1 MDVDQGGS
9 FHIINATQR
18 GLGNRLKRNQ
28 TLQGNLINPLQ
39 RGNNNVLEL
48 NLGSARPVQ
57 WLISQEGNGFIK
69 IDIPDYQRFSDPD
82 LRRLEIRQENGG
94 VPIIIR
100 PGRSLNLPLPDR
112 IKGTSN

>member
-1 MDVDQGGS
+1 
-9 FHIINATQR
+9 
-18 GLGNRLKRNQ
+18 
-28 TLQGNLINPLQ
+28 
-39 RGNNNVLEL
+39 
-48 NLGSARPVQ
+48 
-57 WLISQEGNGFIK
+57 
-69 IDIPDYQRFSDPD
+69 